1 MILLPQLGHKSLWPD
16 EAYYARIAGDSPGT
30 VLFAAGNDFHPPG
43 FLLAQHVIVSILGS
57 EEFVLRLLSA
67 LGWVGIVVLTWFWGS
82 KVLNPKGGWAAG
94 LWAAISF
101 FGLITACNATSY
113 GLLGGLSVASLFA
126 FWWATEGKG
135 GNKAWILY
143 ALAQAACA
151 YTHHYGWGTFAA
163 VNLFFLVTFKGRR
176 HQWIPWLVANAAI
189 VLLYLPLFGITLHQ
203 LSLRNEILSEIRPGG
218 ESLGTIIQRL
228 VGVFYHLGAGYV
240 FHGPEW
246 GKVFANPVFWVTV
259 VVIFGM
265 VIGGIF
271 ALVSKRRVAL
281 FLGIFLIVHLGG
293 MIRSQADILSFPN
306 LAPVF
311 GLLAAGAAVKWAE
324 NRWWAVMIPL
334 WIINGVGYGMFA
346 QTSTPF
352 IFGSTDYQAVAQ
364 RIVAESQE
372 NDVVMTDLQRTGT
385 AAFEYYYPSEFI
397 ARDHFDEYKYEFWVP
412 GRDLGRFKTTTLLT
426 DDLKH
431 AFDNGASGV
440 WYIVSYGLNRQALE
454 PMQNALK
461 IYPADL
467 WSSRDMV
474 VAKFNPPEN

>member
-1 MILLPQLGHKSLWPD
+1 
-16 EAYYARIAGDSPGT
+16 
-30 VLFAAGNDFHPPG
+30 
-43 FLLAQHVIVSILGS
+43 
-57 EEFVLRLLSA
+57 
-67 LGWVGIVVLTWFWGS
+67 
-82 KVLNPKGGWAAG
+82 
-94 LWAAISF
+94 
-101 FGLITACNATSY
+101 TACNATSY
-113 GLLGGLSVASLFA
+113 GLFGGLSVASLFA
-126 FWWATEGKG
+126 FWWAVEGKG
-135 GNKAWILY
+135 GAKAWIMY
-143 ALAQAACA
+143 ILAQAACV

-203 LSLRNEILSEIRPGG
+203 LTLRNEILSEIRPGG

-246 GKVFANPVFWVTV
+246 GKVFANPMFWVTV
-259 VVIFGM
+259 VVVFGI

-271 ALVSKRRVAL
+271 TLVSRRRAAL
-281 FLGIFLIVHLGG
+281 FLGIFLVVHLVG

-311 GLLAAGAAVKWAE
+311 GLLAASAAVKWTE
-324 NRWWAVMIPL
+324 SRWWAVMIPL
-334 WIINGVGYGMFA
+334 WIINGIGYGMFA
-346 QTSTPF
+346 QTNTPL
-352 IFGSTDYQAVAQ
+352 IFGSTDYQSVAQ
-364 RIVAESQE
+364 RIIAESQAG
-372 NDVVMTDLQRTGT
+372 DVVMTDLQRTGT
-385 AAFEYYYPSEFI
+385 AAFEYYYPDEFI

-412 GRDLGRFKTTTLLT
+412 DRDVGRFKTTTLLT
-426 DDLKH
+426 DDLKE
-431 AFDNGASGV
+431 AFDKGASGV
-440 WYIVSYGLNRQALE
+440 WYIVSYGLNKQALE

-474 VAKFNPPEN
+474 VAKFNPLEN